1 MRVIALGWQS
11 LGGSYCAILR
21 NFAQFLKH
29 RFSYTAPAL
38 AGLGRSA
45 QSAQK
50 EGRLARRRGGGASA
64 RFGGRVGGCIPRQKP
79 PAGRALSRCIQRAR
93 RQKPARM
100 ALAVSSWGYDVE
112 VLQIGRHG
120 REWWCYKSEPHRRE
134 WQCGTFRSLR
144 GFQQGVR
151 VEADHLF
158 AEPVVNMLHRLH
170 HRRQFVDREYPRR
183 LLDIAE

>member
-1 MRVIALGWQS
+1 M
-11 LGGSYCAILR
+11 
-21 NFAQFLKH
+21 NKFAQFFNTSKLGP
-29 RFSYTAPAL
+29 SSEL
-38 AGLGRSA
+38 AGPGRSA

-50 EGRLARRRGGGASA
+50 EAGLARRRGGGASA
-64 RFGGRVGGCIPRQKP
+64 RFGGREGGCIPRQKP

-100 ALAVSSWGYDVE
+100 ALAASGWGYDVE

-120 REWWCYKSEPHRRE
+120 REWWCYRSEPHRRE

-158 AEPVVNMLHRLH
+158 AQPVVNVFHRFH
-170 HRRQFVDREYPRR
+170 HRRQLVDCKDSRR
-183 LLDIAE
+183 LLDVAE